1 MTRRVIRKSRLAG
14 LRDARTLLE
23 IVLAAECVE
32 PSEVLWVISPWI
44 SDVPV
49 FDNRGGS
56 FRVVLADAGERDVR
70 LSEVL
75 VRLAENG
82 STVVVATRDDDK
94 NAPFLAALANH
105 TSDRGTIDVLT
116 SNDLHEKTLA
126 GDDFV
131 LSGSMNFTQ
140 AGLDWN
146 EEQVT
151 LDTDPE
157 TVAAARR
164 DLRSR
169 WGPDSDD
176 TQREARF

>member
-1 MTRRVIRKSRLAG
+1 ME
-14 LRDARTLLE
+14 TL
-23 IVLAAECVE
+23 LAAECLH
-32 PSEVLWVISPWI
+32 PSGVLWVVSPWI

-49 FDNRGGS
+49 FDNRGGA
-56 FRVVLADAGERDVR
+56 FGHVFPDAGERELR

-75 VRLAENG
+75 LRLASG
-82 STVVVATRDDDK
+82 GTTIVVATRDDQK
-94 NAPFLAALANH
+94 NGPFLTALAAGVRA
-105 TSDRGTIDVLT
+105 DEDIRIVK

-151 LDTDPE
+151 LDTDSE

-169 WGPDSDD
+169 WGPSDD
-176 TQREARF
+176 AEPH

>member
-1 MTRRVIRKSRLAG
+1 MTRRVLRKSRLAG
-14 LRDARTLLE
+14 MRDARTLLE
-23 IVLAAECVE
+23 IVLAAECLQ
-32 PSEVLWVISPWI
+32 PSDVLWVISPWI

-56 FRVVLADAGERDVR
+56 FGAVLADAGERDVR

-75 VRLAENG
+75 IRLAENG
-82 STVVVATRDDDK
+82 SRVVVATRDDDK
-94 NAPFLAALANH
+94 NAPVLAALASY
-105 TSDRGTIDVLT
+105 TPYRGTIDVLT

-131 LSGSMNFTQ
+131 VTGSMNFTQ

-169 WGPDSDD
+169 WGPHAD
-176 TQREARF
+176 TQRDA

>member
-1 MTRRVIRKSRLAG
+1 M
-14 LRDARTLLE
+14 RDARTLLE
-23 IVLAAECVE
+23 IVLAAECLR
-32 PSEVLWVISPWI
+32 PSKILWVVSPWI

-56 FRVVLADAGERDVR
+56 FGLVLSDAGERELR
-70 LSEVL
+70 LSEIL
-75 VRLAENG
+75 IRLADRG
-82 STVVVATRDDDK
+82 TQIVIAMRDDKK
-94 NAPFLAALANH
+94 NGAFRAALAAA
-105 TSDRGTIDVLT
+105 TKGGEAIAISE
-116 SNDLHEKTLA
+116 SNELHEKTLA

-131 LSGSMNFTQ
+131 LTGSMNFTQ

-169 WGPDSDD
+169 WGPRVNGDLG
-176 TQREARF
+176 

>member
-1 MTRRVIRKSRLAG
+1 VSRRVIRKSRPAG
-14 LRDARTLLE
+14 AGDARTLLE
-23 IVLAAECVE
+23 TVLVAECLR
-32 PSEVLWVISPWI
+32 PSRVVWLVSPWI

-56 FRVVLADAGERDVR
+56 FSHVFPNSGERELR

-75 VRLAENG
+75 LHIAEAG
-82 STVVVATRDDDK
+82 TSVVVATRDDPQ
-94 NAPFLAALANH
+94 NAAFLAAIAPEAAKGRDITVT
-105 TSDRGTIDVLT
+105 TSP
-116 SNDLHEKTLA
+116 DLHEKTLA

-151 LDTDPE
+151 LDTDTE

-169 WGPDSDD
+169 WGPSS
-176 TQREARF
+176 EADAA

>member
-1 MTRRVIRKSRLAG
+1 LIETVF
-14 LRDARTLLE
+14 
-23 IVLAAECVE
+23 AAECLS
-32 PSEVLWVISPWI
+32 PSDVVWVVSPWI
-44 SDVPV
+44 SDVLV

-56 FRVVLADAGERDVR
+56 FGHLFPEAGERELR

-75 VRLAENG
+75 LRLAAAG
-82 STVVVATRDDDK
+82 TTIVVATRDDPK
-94 NAPFLAALANH
+94 NNPFLTAVSVGKRG
-105 TSDRGTIDVLT
+105 SDDIRVVK

-126 GDDFV
+126 GNDFV

-151 LDTDPE
+151 LDTDAE

-164 DLRSR
+164 DLRDR
-169 WGPDSDD
+169 WGP
-176 TQREARF
+176 

>member
-1 MTRRVIRKSRLAG
+1 M
-14 LRDARTLLE
+14 RDARTLLE
-23 IVLAAECVE
+23 TVLAAECLR
-32 PSEVLWVISPWI
+32 PSEVLWVVSPWI

-56 FRVVLADAGERDVR
+56 FSYVFANAGERELR

-75 VRLAENG
+75 TRLAEAG
-82 STVVVATRDDDK
+82 TAVIIATRDDPH
-94 NAPFLAALANH
+94 NASFLAALATGGGEISVV
-105 TSDRGTIDVLT
+105 TSAE
-116 SNDLHEKTLA
+116 LHEKTLA

-169 WGPDSDD
+169 WGPTRS
-176 TQREARF
+176 EAA